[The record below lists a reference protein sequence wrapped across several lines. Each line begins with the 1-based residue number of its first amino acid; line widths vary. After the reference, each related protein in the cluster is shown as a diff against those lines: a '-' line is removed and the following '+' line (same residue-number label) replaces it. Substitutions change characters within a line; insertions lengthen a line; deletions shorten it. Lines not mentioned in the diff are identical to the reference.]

1 MADKMPVLREPV
13 RRRRGGK
20 KLLAVLFLLFIVI
33 LCVLFFNSNISKISS
48 VVVEGQKFT
57 RAADVQKAA
66 GISVGD
72 AFLGTST
79 KTIEARVKKLAP
91 VETVEVT
98 KSFPGTVKIV
108 VHEFPGVA
116 FQLSDQG
123 VLTALL
129 SNGTSVPTGSDIIV
143 DKPILSGWKA
153 DDPVKAQLCK
163 QLAELSAQSLSDFS
177 EIIPTPSN
185 AYPDRIKIY
194 TRTRFEVITAVS
206 LLPGKVPALN
216 AVIETQEPGLIT
228 MLLADTYTSF
238 TPDEGGNKDA
248 DQKDT
253 TQ

>member
-1 MADKMPVLREPV
+1 MPDKMPVLREPV

-33 LCVLFFNSNISKISS
+33 LCVLFFNSNISKISA
-48 VVVEGQKFT
+48 VVVEGQKFAT
-57 RAADVQKAA
+57 VSEVQKAA
-66 GISVGD
+66 GVAVGD
-72 AFLGTST
+72 AFLGTT
-79 KTIEARVKKLAP
+79 AGTIEERVKKLAP
-91 VETVEVT
+91 VDTVEVI
-98 KSFPGTVKIV
+98 KSFPGSIRII
-108 VHEFPGVA
+108 VHEFPSVA

-129 SNGTSVPTGSDIIV
+129 SNGTSVPSGNDNIV
-143 DKPILSGWKA
+143 DKPMLSGWKA
-153 DDPVKAQLCK
+153 DDPVKAELCK
-163 QLAELSAQSLSDFS
+163 QLSELSAQSLSDFS
-177 EIIPTPSN
+177 EIIPTPSK

-206 LLPGKVPALN
+206 LLQEKVPALN

-238 TPDEGGNKDA
+238 NTEDAENKDA